1 MYCFS
6 KTHCLVHF
14 HHLSLFH
21 TLTCLIIMSRD
32 TEIPGSVQLIE
43 ELNCKVDSLEFDKR
57 CLLEVSIQ
65 RVICSYEV
73 GLLEIGKT
81 EN

>member
-1 MYCFS
+1 
-6 KTHCLVHF
+6 
-14 HHLSLFH
+14 
-21 TLTCLIIMSRD
+21 MSRD